1 MQNGLIWGD
10 IATWVTGIATIA
22 LFIIGF
28 LQIRNERKMRIKSE
42 KELEFHNK
50 RKQAEHISSWVI
62 RESPLGSLLLAILNQ
77 SLQPVYQVI
86 VTIMA
91 LGQEGEPKGYN
102 LAGQVCIA
110 VAPPGLGYIIVEADY
125 HGMFRRPGVEIAF
138 RDTAG
143 RNWVRKANGGILEI
157 EKSTL
162 EYYGISLPANWR
174 ELTNDLPQAE
184 TLDQNNQES

>member
-1 MQNGLIWGD
+1 MQNGSIWGD
-10 IATWVTGIATIA
+10 VATWVTGIATIA

-28 LQIRNERKMRIKSE
+28 LQIRNERILRMKSE
-42 KELEFHNK
+42 KELEFRNR
-50 RKQAEHISSWVI
+50 RKQAEHISSWII

-86 VTIMA
+86 VSVVV
-91 LGQEGEPKGYN
+91 LGQEIELRDFAP
-102 LAGQVCIA
+102 AGQVCIA
-110 VAPPGLGYIIVEADY
+110 VAPPGLGFIKVEAYY

-143 RNWVRKANGGILEI
+143 RNWIRKADGGILEI

-162 EYYGISLPANWR
+162 EYYEIPLPADWR
-174 ELTNDLPQAE
+174 ELATNLLQVEPV
-184 TLDQNNQES
+184 DQNNQES